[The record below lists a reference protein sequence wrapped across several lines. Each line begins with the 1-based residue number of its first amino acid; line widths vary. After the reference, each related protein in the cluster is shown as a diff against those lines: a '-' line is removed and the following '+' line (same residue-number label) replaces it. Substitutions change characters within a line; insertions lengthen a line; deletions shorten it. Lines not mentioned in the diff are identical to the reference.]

1 MHANDPIVDEIH
13 RIRAEIMN
21 EQDND
26 IPQRCIKFNPLVSGR
41 ALNRIKNL
49 QHFIF
54 CRFIR
59 RHRQCQLS
67 LGTDQTACS
76 LDYSVPQSQDFGFQ

>member
-26 IPQRCIKFNPLVSGR
+26 IDKLFAYFQRRQEASGQ
-41 ALNRIKNL
+41 NYVT
-49 QHFIF
+49 
-54 CRFIR
+54 
-59 RHRQCQLS
+59 LS
-67 LGTDQTACS
+67 PRPARYKKAG
-76 LDYSVPQSQDFGFQ
+76 SQAINEV

>member
-26 IPQRCIKFNPLVSGR
+26 IDKLFAYFQR
-41 ALNRIKNL
+41 
-49 QHFIF
+49 
-54 CRFIR
+54 
-59 RHRQCQLS
+59 RQDASDQNYVTLS
-67 LGTDQTACS
+67 PRPSRYKKARS
-76 LDYSVPQSQDFGFQ
+76 